1 MTEKQLEN
9 LELLNEKLDA
19 IYPHLKGI
27 FSECVVSLYDKE
39 DLEEVNEEEVYESI
53 EDWQSNRY
61 IIAFN
66 ELSGDYYFCDL
77 DEDNSP
83 VYFYQD
89 GEDILECGRLEN
101 FTEFIIE
108 TNEILNDEQDE
119 KIERALKSLE
129 KHLADKGFYYE
140 LDAWLEANIEE

>member
-9 LELLNEKLDA
+9 LGILNEKLDA
-19 IYPHLKGI
+19 LYPHLTGI
-27 FSECVVSLYDKE
+27 FSECVFSLYDKE
-39 DLEEVNEEEVYESI
+39 DLEAVNEEEVYESV

-89 GEDILECGRLEN
+89 GEDISECGSLEN
-101 FTEFIIE
+101 FTEFVIE
-108 TNEILNDEQDE
+108 TNEILNDEQDK

-129 KHLADKGFYYE
+129 KHLADTGFYYE